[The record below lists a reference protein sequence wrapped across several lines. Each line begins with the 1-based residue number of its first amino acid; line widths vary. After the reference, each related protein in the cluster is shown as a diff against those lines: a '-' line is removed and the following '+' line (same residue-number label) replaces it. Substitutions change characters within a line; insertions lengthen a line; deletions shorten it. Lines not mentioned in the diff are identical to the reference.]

1 MTAIDSEDV
10 TYHSNYTSLKGGII
24 MFKNNSYSKK
34 LRNILEKP
42 NRLSKDELFAEYLNL
57 SERYLVEMISLIN
70 LEKTI
75 IQEVGE
81 ERGEHIIEAIA
92 TSNRAI
98 NCLDDRIS
106 NDLDQT
112 ERIRELLAFIE
123 TEL

>member
-1 MTAIDSEDV
+1 
-10 TYHSNYTSLKGGII
+10 

>member
-1 MTAIDSEDV
+1 MPAIDSEDA

-24 MFKNNSYSKK
+24 MFNNNSYSKK